1 MNCQDAPQVTQLTST
16 TVCSRHSKCGWDV
29 ADPQTEVYTG
39 ATAPG
44 PSHCFCLDSIFD
56 SQPLE
61 ACLITGL
68 GHCWA
73 GNNCCDSQCSDQN
86 PDNVDTR
93 CAIGH
98 CTPAFQV
105 ADHLFPGNRHP
116 SHNSAYL
123 LDWFGKV
130 PRKDQKLPT
139 VRRAKS
145 WPAHSQCRRGMSRQ
159 TVCAHSLR
167 TTRSLSCTAWSN
179 KCCY

>member
-130 PRKDQKLPT
+130 PRRQSEELAGAFT
-139 VRRAKS
+139 M
-145 WPAHSQCRRGMSRQ
+145 PAWNVTANR
-159 TVCAHSLR
+159 LR
-167 TTRSLSCTAWSN
+167 TQLAHN
-179 KCCY
+179 KEPLVYCLVK